1 MAMFMLTMVVAVQAF
16 SFNMWDLVKDTK
28 TVTDSTGQDKTVHAS
43 ATRAAKSNNAARKH
57 DDGKTSMLEGH
68 AELERHSKSEESGLT
83 DEAKSAQELE
93 LETTALNQIE
103 AELVKAGVTETYAKQ
118 AAQQILA
125 EAEAKNGGKLPEGG
139 HIQANVKLPEEAMAK
154 AKAAAA
160 SFAEAAADEGEAT
173 DEATDETATMTRTS
187 QQATLEVGL
196 ENAGLTAAVAKQVAE
211 QIMSQVPE
219 GKQIDLAEVDVP
231 ESLLVTEASFVE
243 LGSDMDMEH
252 MTDAQLDAML
262 DSMTDEELEALAA
275 GHELDHTDE
284 DSVAYDAD
292 AAESFAE
299 ADAEAEDLADA
310 DAEDYAEA
318 EEYTDVE
325 EATDEL
331 TDKKLGKAEEDCK
344 KAGGT
349 LQAAPTGPGH
359 ICVKVHVTL
368 QEGATGATGPTNV
381 HAKIHLKQ

>member
-1 MAMFMLTMVVAVQAF
+1 
-16 SFNMWDLVKDTK
+16 MWDLVKDTK

-57 DDGKTSMLEGH
+57 GDEKTSMLEGH

-103 AELVKAGVTETYAKQ
+103 AELVKAGVTEQYAKE

-196 ENAGLTAAVAKQVAE
+196 EKAGLTAAAAKQVAE

-231 ESLLVTEASFVE
+231 ESLLVTEASFME
-243 LGSDMDMEH
+243 LGEGSDMDMEH

-275 GHELDHTDE
+275 GHDLDHTDE
-284 DSVAYDAD
+284 DSVAFDEEH
-292 AAESFAE
+292 AEAGSFAEAE

-310 DAEDYAEA
+310 EAEDYAEA
-318 EEYTDVE
+318 EEYTEAD

-331 TDKKLGKAEEDCK
+331 TDDRKAGKKLSKAEEDCK

-349 LQAAPTGPGH
+349 LQASPDPPGH
-359 ICVKVHVTL
+359 ICIRVKINV
-368 QEGATGATGPTNV
+368 EPGATPGPTKVN
-381 HAKIHLKQ
+381 AKIHLKQ

>member
-43 ATRAAKSNNAARKH
+43 ATRTAKSNNAARKH
-57 DDGKTSMLEGH
+57 GDEKTSMLEGH

-196 ENAGLTAAVAKQVAE
+196 EKAGLTAAAAKQVAE

-231 ESLLVTEASFVE
+231 ESLLVTEASFME
-243 LGSDMDMEH
+243 LGEGSELDMEH

-318 EEYTDVE
+318 EEYTEAD

-331 TDKKLGKAEEDCK
+331 TDKKLSKAEEDCK

-349 LQAAPTGPGH
+349 LQASPTPPGH
-359 ICVKVHVTL
+359 ICIKVHINL
-368 QEGATGATGPTNV
+368 QPGATPGPTKVN
-381 HAKIHLKQ
+381 AKIHLKQ